1 MKILN
6 YKEFLMK
13 KCTICKRP
21 LTNKAMDL
29 TQILDENERKRLEKI
44 RRKRGLCSECS
55 ISLVL
60 LSLI

>member
-1 MKILN
+1 
-6 YKEFLMK
+6 MK